1 MFFHVFFLSV
11 SCFGAFILDNVGAK
25 LVHSWSKVGA
35 FLVQSW
41 RILGAKL
48 VHSWCKVGAILGA
61 KFDALLLE
69 IVW

>member
-35 FLVQSW
+35 LLVQSW

-48 VHSWCKVGAILGA
+48 VQKVGAILGA